1 MGRLVSSGGY
11 KDYWRADDRDR
22 PFFNPSDAGAPMVA
36 LVEYFKLADQAGQV
50 RILDT
55 LRRSFQ
61 FEVSVTH
68 EVPNPF
74 GLARQYVQNK
84 QGRRRTSFFYP
95 HDSDTSPWWQGENA
109 RLASLA
115 AAARLAAPLF
125 ADDPSFQAQ
134 LQGYA
139 LDQLNWIL
147 GLNPFDASML
157 EGAGRNNPEYR
168 FFTSWEYKS
177 APGGICN
184 GITSGYQDDEGIDL
198 NVPYEVTHQDS
209 DWRWAEQWLPHAAWY
224 MLATAAGKTSAPP
237 AQEAVIA
244 YIFVQD
250 HVIDP
255 APIAAEKLTHI
266 NYAFANIKDGVI
278 VEGFKNDARNFQA
291 LNSLKARNP
300 KLKVL
305 VSVGG
310 WTWSGQFSDVALTKD
325 SRRKFVDSTVAFLER
340 YKLDG
345 LDVDW
350 EFPGQEGLHNV
361 NRPQDKENCTALMA
375 DLRAALDKAG
385 QKAGKRFLLTMA
397 VQAADEWLEHTEMGK
412 VAESLDFANLMAYDQ
427 FEPDG
432 DAITGHHAPLFTH
445 PANPKHLS
453 AAIAVSHF
461 IAAGV
466 PPAKIVL
473 GVPFY
478 GHAWGQVPA
487 TEHGLYQP
495 GKDTKQRIAE
505 SFEMIDKLENK
516 DGFVH
521 YWDDISKAP
530 FLYNADKLLFI
541 SYDDQ
546 ESIRLKGRYVSDRGL
561 GGVMFWEYSGDPKNK
576 LLDAIHAGLTQ

>member
-1 MGRLVSSGGY
+1 
-11 KDYWRADDRDR
+11 
-22 PFFNPSDAGAPMVA
+22 
-36 LVEYFKLADQAGQV
+36 
-50 RILDT
+50 
-55 LRRSFQ
+55 
-61 FEVSVTH
+61 
-68 EVPNPF
+68 
-74 GLARQYVQNK
+74 
-84 QGRRRTSFFYP
+84 
-95 HDSDTSPWWQGENA
+95 
-109 RLASLA
+109 
-115 AAARLAAPLF
+115 
-125 ADDPSFQAQ
+125 
-134 LQGYA
+134 
-139 LDQLNWIL
+139 
-147 GLNPFDASML
+147 
-157 EGAGRNNPEYR
+157 
-168 FFTSWEYKS
+168 
-177 APGGICN
+177 
-184 GITSGYQDDEGIDL
+184 
-198 NVPYEVTHQDS
+198 
-209 DWRWAEQWLPHAAWY
+209 

-255 APIAAEKLTHI
+255 ACIAAEKLTHI

-516 DGFVH
+516 DGFVR